1 MTRQEMVD
9 AYARFGHL
17 VFHRCRRIV
26 RDATLAEDMVQ
37 EVFLKLWRNGDGFLA
52 ADSRLAWLYTVADR
66 CCFDALD
73 RRRRA
78 GGRLPAGDVDAAP
91 ATGGGGHEDRD
102 LVLRLLG
109 ELDDRVRRV
118 VVLYYVDE
126 QSQDE
131 IAAAT
136 GWSRQT
142 IWKKLGEVR
151 ARAARLAGRGGAA

>member
-26 RDATLAEDMVQ
+26 RDAALAEDMVQ

-52 ADSRLAWLYTVADR
+52 AESRLAWLYTVADR

-78 GGRLPAGDVDAAP
+78 GGLTPAPEGPPGLDGGDAYA
-91 ATGGGGHEDRD
+91 DRE